1 MPAPHEVQLLPA
13 AAPGA
18 PANPGEHSH
27 AERAAL
33 PLPAVVCPGTTAPL
47 EVVPQAMHT
56 VSAVLFDCEVEN
68 LPTAHSAHTDEPAL
82 SENLPAPQSWHVSE
96 VEPPLLR
103 NLPAPHAV
111 QFTGVAAPG
120 LPQCPGLH
128 RQEACVLLP
137 VVVVSVS
144 EPHDVHD

>member
-56 VSAVLFDCEVEN
+56 VEALLFDCEVEY
-68 LPTAHSAHTDEPAL
+68 LPTAHSVHTDEPAL
-82 SENLPAPQSWHVSE
+82 TEYLPAPQSWQVSV

-103 NLPAPHAV
+103 NSPGSQGV
-111 QFTGVAAPG
+111 QDTG
-120 LPQCPGLH
+120 LPQYPGLH
-128 RQEACVLLP
+128 RQAACVLLP

>member
-1 MPAPHEVQLLPA
+1 
-13 AAPGA
+13 
-18 PANPGEHSH
+18 
-27 AERAAL
+27 
-33 PLPAVVCPGTTAPL
+33 
-47 EVVPQAMHT
+47 MHT

-111 QFTGVAAPG
+111 QVTGVAAPG